1 MSSSWTA
8 PRRPGNEVTQAYS
21 DGIVTI
27 YAVTDSAAPGMRPV
41 ERLTE
46 RVRLRYAERKLGIQR
61 YYAGR
66 QNQVE
71 IERVIRVPRSKL
83 VSTQD
88 VAVTED
94 GRRYRIDMVQAAID
108 VYPPSADL
116 TLVRIDQGVEVE
128 HGDME

>member
-1 MSSSWTA
+1 MTSSWTA
-8 PRRPGNEVTQAYS
+8 PRRPRNEVTQAYS

-41 ERLTE
+41 EQLTQ
-46 RVRLRYAERKLGIQR
+46 RTRLRYAERKLGIQR
-61 YYAGR
+61 YYAGK

-71 IERVIRVPRSKL
+71 IERVIRVPRNGM

-116 TLVRIDQGVEVE
+116 TLVRIDQGTEVE

>member
-27 YAVTDSAAPGMRPV
+27 YAVTDSAAPGMCPA

>member
-21 DGIVTI
+21 DGIVTV
-27 YAVTDSAAPGMRPV
+27 YAATDSAAPGMRPV

-116 TLVRIDQGVEVE
+116 TLVRIDQGAEVE